1 MLLGVLVDC
10 CISHSDLL
18 FLQGVAAHLAQ
29 NNIRVSKSGHTESA
43 LLKLQQASMRCSF
56 ASV

>member
-29 NNIRVSKSGHTESA
+29 NNIRVSKSGHAESA
-43 LLKLQQASMRCSF
+43 LLKL
-56 ASV
+56 